1 MHALNKNRPLRRI
14 MLASAATVSGIVM
27 LLALKPHTA
36 PTVITDSAAAAPSAG
51 ASASPGASSGSSGSG
66 SGSSGSSSG
75 SSGSSSGSSGS
86 SSGSSGSS
94 GKSGSS
100 STGTKTVTGD
110 TVQTRWGPVQV
121 KVTIK
126 SGKIT
131 DVTAVQY
138 PSDNPRDQQINDYA
152 LPQLRSEALAAQSAS
167 IDTVSGA
174 TYTSQGYQ
182 QSLQSALDSAGL

>member
-1 MHALNKNRPLRRI
+1 MHALNKNRPLRRV

-36 PTVITDSAAAAPSAG
+36 PTVIADSAVPAPSAS
-51 ASASPGASSGSSGSG
+51 ASASPGTTGGSG
-66 SGSSGSSSG
+66 KSGDSDDSGSSSG
-75 SSGSSSGSSGS
+75 SKGSSG
-86 SSGSSGSS
+86 S

-100 STGTKTVTGD
+100 SGTKTVTGD

-121 KVTIK
+121 KVTVK
-126 SGKIT
+126 NGRIT

-138 PSDNPRDQQINDYA
+138 PSDNPRDQQINSYA
-152 LPQLRSEALAAQSAS
+152 LPQLRSEALAAQSAQ